1 MYRGRRP
8 KNDDDSEAQDDDQH
22 LLTDQQKEE
31 ELMFKSVFNFYQQN
45 RGGVQIERYELPMLL
60 DGKYLS
66 HELHRPIYPSFSV
79 NLCPSLRVD
88 KSLRL
93 WECI

>member
-1 MYRGRRP
+1 MAAAKKKGRRT

-31 ELMFKSVFNFYQQN
+31 EVMFKSVFNFYQQN

-60 DGKYLS
+60 DACGYKLS
-66 HELHRPIYPSFSV
+66 DETI
-79 NLCPSLRVD
+79 D
-88 KSLRL
+88 G
-93 WECI
+93 I

>member
-1 MYRGRRP
+1 MYRGRRT

-31 ELMFKSVFNFYQQN
+31 EVMFKSVFNFYQQN

-60 DGKYLS
+60 DGKYTAL
-66 HELHRPIYPSFSV
+66 ELLQTYHSLYSV
-79 NLCPSLRVD
+79 YFCLT
-88 KSLRL
+88 L
-93 WECI
+93 WV